1 MRSSLAA
8 FLSFLVVGLTF
19 VALEAVFLAAR
30 FDQFQARIAQNSEMT
45 FSLAKREAAL
55 QSFKLNKDAFENK
68 AALLLT
74 GYTPEPIAIGAD
86 TFGDL
91 FSLGVQISPQE
102 EPANKGAKIWTYKL
116 TSAGKPIPARSIYRD
131 RPEIKRPA
139 LRAEPG
145 SDRIHGNF
153 FNLARTPVTTL

>member
-68 AALLLT
+68 AALLLS
-74 GYTPEPIAIGAD
+74 GYTPEPLAIGRRLSEIFFPLGFKFHHRRSQRIKVRR
-86 TFGDL
+86 FG
-91 FSLGVQISPQE
+91 PT
-102 EPANKGAKIWTYKL
+102 N
-116 TSAGKPIPARSIYRD
+116 
-131 RPEIKRPA
+131 
-139 LRAEPG
+139 
-145 SDRIHGNF
+145 
-153 FNLARTPVTTL
+153 